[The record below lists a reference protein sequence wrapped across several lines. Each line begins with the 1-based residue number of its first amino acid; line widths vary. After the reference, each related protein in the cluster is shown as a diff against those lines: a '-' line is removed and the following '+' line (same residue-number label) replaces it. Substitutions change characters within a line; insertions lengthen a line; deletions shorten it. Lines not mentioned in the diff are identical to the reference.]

1 MELRNRDRPL
11 EIRRVLLIT
20 LVLNLLASASK
31 IFYGYFI
38 HSVAIV
44 AEGFHSMFDGI
55 SNVAGLVGI
64 RFSSYP
70 PDEEHPYGHRKIESV
85 LTIFVGAVMFVTC
98 LEIFRK
104 VYDSLVHKQ
113 EIAVSAVSF
122 VLMAGTLVVNIFV
135 ALYEKRKGKK
145 LNSEFLLADARHTQ
159 CDIYSTIGVI
169 ISLILVRLGITY
181 ADTIVGAL
189 VGVLVAKAGFDILK
203 ESAAILVDKRQLD
216 TALINKIVCSIDG
229 VTGCHKI
236 RTRGTN
242 STIFLDLHVMVN
254 PLLTVESA
262 HRIAHVAEENI
273 RGRIPEIIDIVVH
286 IEPATDP
293 PEADWI
299 CKGKDNVEF

>member
-1 MELRNRDRPL
+1 M
-11 EIRRVLLIT
+11 LLIT
-20 LVLNLLASASK
+20 LVLNMLVSAAK

-38 HSVAIV
+38 HSVAII

-70 PDEEHPYGHRKIESV
+70 PDEDHPYGHRKIESM
-85 LTIFVGAVMFVTC
+85 LTVFVGAIMFVTC
-98 LEIFRK
+98 IEIFRK
-104 VYDSLVHKQ
+104 VYDSAVHKQ
-113 EIAVSAVSF
+113 AITVTAESF
-122 VLMAGTLVVNIFV
+122 MLMAGTLLVNIFV

-145 LNSEFLLADARHTQ
+145 LNSEFLMADARHTQ
-159 CDIYSTIGVI
+159 SDIYSTIGVI
-169 ISLILVRLGITY
+169 ISLVFVRQGITH

-189 VGVLVAKAGFDILK
+189 VGLLVAKAGFDILK

-216 TALINKIVCSIDG
+216 TALINEIVCSIDG

-242 STIFLDLHVMVN
+242 STIFLDLHIMVN

-262 HRIAHVAEENI
+262 HQIAHVAEENI
-273 RGRIPEIIDIVVH
+273 RGRVPGIIDVIVH

-293 PEADWI
+293 PEADWL
-299 CKGKDNVEF
+299 CKGSDPGKLLK